1 MDEGNRK
8 CVYMYVHV
16 CCVCVAASEWV
27 GAEKEVA
34 EEKVEVKSKRQKATD
49 ERKGQR
55 AVTRTAKRRRR
66 RVRPD

>member
-16 CCVCVAASEWV
+16 CCVCVAVSEWV

-55 AVTRTAKRRRR
+55 AE
-66 RVRPD
+66 